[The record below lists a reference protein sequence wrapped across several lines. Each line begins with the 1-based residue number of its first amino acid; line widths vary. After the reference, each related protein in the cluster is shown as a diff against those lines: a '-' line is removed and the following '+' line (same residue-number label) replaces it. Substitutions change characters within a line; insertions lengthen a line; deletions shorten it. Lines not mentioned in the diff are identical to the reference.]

1 MMSMVRF
8 QMGNKDWSIE
18 AQAQL
23 SLLDLAIS
31 RGVPVNYSCKRGDCG
46 QCVASLL
53 TGTTAPMDPA
63 RMLNGAG
70 GIYLCNAVP
79 CDDVAIELPYLPELE
94 SIRVVRSPCKI
105 HELVHMSDDV
115 LHVNVRLP
123 PSAQFEY
130 LPGQY
135 IRLTNRDHATRSYS
149 LAEGPDADRL
159 LRIHVGRVK
168 DGAFSRYLFG
178 SAKPGDLLHLEG
190 PMGQF
195 ILRDSIVA
203 RKTVFLATGTGI
215 APIHAILS
223 SLAGERLRRCGDL
236 FLYWGNRRPEDAY
249 LREPLQGLA
258 QRLGMHHVNV
268 FSRTPGAQL
277 GQAARH
283 VQDLLAA
290 HHPDL
295 VDAQVFAS
303 GNAAMID
310 DARKCALSLGL
321 PARQYFADSFTAS

>member
-1 MMSMVRF
+1 MSMVRF
-8 QMGNKDWSIE
+8 QVGNKNWSIE
-18 AQAQL
+18 AEAQL

-46 QCVASLL
+46 QCVGSLL
-53 TGTTAPMDPA
+53 AGTAAPIDPA
-63 RMLNGAG
+63 RLLNGDG
-70 GIYLCNAVP
+70 GIYLCNAVA
-79 CDDVAIELPYLPELE
+79 CNDVLIELPYLPELE
-94 SIRVVRSPCKI
+94 GIRVLRSPCKI
-105 HELVHMSDDV
+105 QELKHLSDDV

-123 PSAQFEY
+123 PSARFEY

-149 LAEGPDADRL
+149 LADAPGADRL

-168 DGAFSRYLFG
+168 GGVLSRYLFDA
-178 SAKPGDLLHLEG
+178 AKPGDLLHLEG

-195 ILRDSIVA
+195 ILRDSIVV

-223 SLAGERLRRCGDL
+223 SLDGERLRRCGDL

-249 LREPLQGLA
+249 LREPLQRLA
-258 QRLGMHHVNV
+258 QRLGMHHVEV
-268 FSRTPGAQL
+268 FSRIPSGAKR
-277 GQAARH
+277 QAARH

-295 VDAQVFAS
+295 ADAQVFAS
-303 GNAAMID
+303 GNAAMVD

-321 PARQYFADSFTAS
+321 PVRKYFADSFTAS